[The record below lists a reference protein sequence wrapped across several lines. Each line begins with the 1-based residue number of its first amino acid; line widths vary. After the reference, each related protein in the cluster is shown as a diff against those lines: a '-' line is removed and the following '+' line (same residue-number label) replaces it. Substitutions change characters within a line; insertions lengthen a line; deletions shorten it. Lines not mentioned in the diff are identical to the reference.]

1 MKLNIGCGNNPLLGW
16 VNIDKYYYPGSDAAQ
31 MDHKLAKDW
40 EGMTGESQWSYGDA
54 VDLPF
59 EDETFDEVMII
70 HCLEH
75 LDMEQGNLAIKAAH
89 RVLKTGG
96 TFDVEVPDLL
106 KGCELMPT
114 VHITETGD
122 NQPWHRVMGVIYGAV
137 GEEHGGKGQY
147 HLCGYTQ
154 EYLRFKLEERGFKDI
169 RTLSVGFGHGD
180 DTEHG
185 HGEPQYDFRMQ
196 ATK

>member
-1 MKLNIGCGNNPLLGW
+1 MLLNIGCGNVPLKGW
-16 VNIDKYYYPGSDAAQ
+16 VNVDKYYYPGSEAAQ
-31 MDHKLAKDW
+31 MDHNQASLFEQTED
-40 EGMTGESQWSYGDA
+40 SQWLYGDA
-54 VDLPF
+54 TDLPF
-59 EDETFDEVMII
+59 PDDTFDEVMIV

-89 RVLKTGG
+89 RVLKPGG
-96 TFDVEVPDLL
+96 TFDVELPDLL
-106 KGCELMPT
+106 KACELMPT
-114 VHITETGD
+114 VHITADGD
-122 NQPWHRVMGVIYGAV
+122 NQPWHRVMGLLYGAV

-169 RTLSVGFGHGD
+169 KLLSVGFGHGD

-196 ATK
+196 GTK

>member
-1 MKLNIGCGNNPLLGW
+1 MSKLNIGCGNTPLKGYW
-16 VNIDKYYYPGSDAAQ
+16 NVDKYYYPGSE
-31 MDHKLAKDW
+31 AKQLDNRQVETW
-40 EGMTGESQWSYGDA
+40 TDTEDSRWLYGDA
-54 VDLPF
+54 TDLNYAADFF
-59 EDETFDEVMII
+59 EEVMII

-75 LDMEQGNLAIKAAH
+75 LDMEQGNMAIKEAH
-89 RVLKTGG
+89 RVLKPGG
-96 TFDVEVPDLL
+96 TFDVELPDLL
-106 KGCELMPT
+106 KACELMPT

-122 NQPWHRVMGVIYGAV
+122 NQPWHRVMGLLYGAV

-169 RTLSVGFGHGD
+169 KLLPVGFGHGD

-185 HGEPQYDFRMQ
+185 HGEPQFDFRMQ
-196 ATK
+196 GRK